1 MPTAPI
7 TEQARVQPNGT
18 HPMAWT
24 VEVVLALQADG
35 RALSPEL
42 LQLIPLAQ
50 VVVWAQQR
58 RHLPTPD
65 ELRDRFQVHRCTA
78 YRWMPHLRRAR
89 EATPA

>member
-1 MPTAPI
+1 
-7 TEQARVQPNGT
+7 
-18 HPMAWT
+18 
-24 VEVVLALQADG
+24 
-35 RALSPEL
+35 
-42 LQLIPLAQ
+42 
-50 VVVWAQQR
+50 VVWAQQR